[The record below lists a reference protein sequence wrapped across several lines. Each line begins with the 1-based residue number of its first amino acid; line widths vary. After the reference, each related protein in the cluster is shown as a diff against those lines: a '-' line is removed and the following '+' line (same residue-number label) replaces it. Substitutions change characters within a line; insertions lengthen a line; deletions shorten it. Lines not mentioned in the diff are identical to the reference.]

1 MTERDTRDRHGG
13 NMTTILVVDDE
24 PEVVR
29 FVRRGLEAEGYRV
42 LTSTDGGDGLR
53 MALTRKPELM
63 VLDLRMPEVDGEAV
77 IAAVLVSSPETRILV
92 LSAVADAE
100 ARVRCLEQGVDIL
113 PKPFA
118 IRELLARVRFGLR
131 DAAGKDS
138 EDLVL
143 RVGRILLD
151 IRTRRLRIDGSEAAL
166 SEREFLLMQHLMR
179 KPDKV
184 CSRSEL
190 LSAVWGYDFDPATNV
205 VDVYVRR
212 LRGKM
217 TRDVIQTVR
226 NVGYQLQSA

>member
-1 MTERDTRDRHGG
+1 
-13 NMTTILVVDDE
+13 
-24 PEVVR
+24 
-29 FVRRGLEAEGYRV
+29 
-42 LTSTDGGDGLR
+42 
-53 MALTRKPELM
+53 MALTKRPELM
-63 VLDLRMPEVDGEAV
+63 VLDLRMPEVDGAAV
-77 IAAVLVSSPETRILV
+77 IAAVLVSSPDTRILV

-118 IRELLARVRFGLR
+118 MRELLARVRFGLR
-131 DAAGKDS
+131 DAAGKES
-138 EDLVL
+138 EDLIL

-151 IRTRRLRIDGSEAAL
+151 IRTRKLRVDESESAL

-179 KPDKV
+179 KPGKV

-217 TRDVIQTVR
+217 VRDVIHTVR